1 MIAYLSVET
10 NMGIIVNGEVI
21 FRLSG
26 FESVVCM
33 KRDVREL
40 GRPYLL
46 LLREQVKMIW
56 YARAETR
63 MGKLGHN
70 LT

>member
-1 MIAYLSVET
+1 MVATLRLFSLETTIDSLQPVIAYLSVET
-10 NMGIIVNGEVI
+10 NMEIIVIGEII

-33 KRDVREL
+33 TRDVREL

-46 LLREQVKMIW
+46 LLRV
-56 YARAETR
+56 R
-63 MGKLGHN
+63 
-70 LT
+70 